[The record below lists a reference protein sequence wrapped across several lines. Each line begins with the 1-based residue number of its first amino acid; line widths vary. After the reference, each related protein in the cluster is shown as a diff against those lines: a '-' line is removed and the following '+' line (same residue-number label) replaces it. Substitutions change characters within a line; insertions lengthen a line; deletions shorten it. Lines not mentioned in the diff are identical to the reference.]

1 MARVVRS
8 SLQAREYL
16 ERMVNGD
23 HRQDP
28 DAGRFPKFEL
38 DKPKPKERARTGNV
52 VTFDG
57 NIDARAAKRRAG

>member
-1 MARVVRS
+1 
-8 SLQAREYL
+8 
-16 ERMVNGD
+16 MVNGD